1 VIVENRT
8 GAGGSIATERITS
21 SPADGYSLLVL
32 TSSATALPALRG
44 AKLPYDMERDLAPIT
59 LMASGPWVVVAHP
72 SVPANNIK
80 ELIAIA
86 RAQPG
91 KLNYGSSGVAG
102 ATHLGG
108 EYFNQL
114 AKVKITHVPYK
125 GGAESAI
132 ATATGQVDLTYS
144 TIPSVQP
151 LLEARKLKPLA
162 VTSIKRSAAM
172 PSVPTIAESALPGFD
187 YTIWVGVLARAGTPG
202 EIVARLNKVIAQIV
216 STPDMTSALGKL
228 GLDARVSTPE
238 QFAALIRREIAQ
250 NAKLVKSIGVEPE

>member
-1 VIVENRT
+1 
-8 GAGGSIATERITS
+8 
-21 SPADGYSLLVL
+21 VL

-80 ELIAIA
+80 ELIALA

-151 LLEARKLKPLA
+151 LLEARRLKPLA

-172 PSVPTIAESALPGFD
+172 PAVPTIAESGIPGFD

-202 EIVARLNKVIAQIV
+202 DIVARLNRVIGQIV
-216 STPDMTSALGKL
+216 NTAEMKSALNRQ
-228 GLDARVSTPE
+228 GLDPRVTTPE
-238 QFAALIRREIAQ
+238 QFAALIRREIGQ
-250 NAKLVKSIGVEPE
+250 NTKLVKSIGVEPE